1 MSRYATIKKF
11 DVTKA
16 QVNAVF
22 RWHFEG
28 SALKGTYRSEPR
40 AFDLELTIDSSES
53 PEKVAEMI
61 RVAHNS
67 CYTEQALENPVKV
80 NKTHFLNGEP
90 LDVPDH

>member
-1 MSRYATIKKF
+1 M
-11 DVTKA
+11 
-16 QVNAVF
+16 
-22 RWHFEG
+22 
-28 SALKGTYRSEPR
+28 
-40 AFDLELTIDSSES
+40 ELTIDSSES